1 MKFSVFQTSFSVT
14 HVGTDVISAGGK
26 GKAEITIET
35 IPESLQSFLINLV
48 TCEPNGTESKLILLS
63 CMCFFFFIHSL
74 IHSFSQSF
82 LNSAITTCKY
92 LIQIKT

>member
-35 IPESLQSFLINLV
+35 VPESLQSFLINLV
-48 TCEPNGTESKLILLS
+48 TREPNGTESKLILLS
-63 CMCFFFFIHSL
+63 CMCFFF
-74 IHSFSQSF
+74 HSFTYSFIQSVI
-82 LNSAITTCKY
+82 LKLCHHNM
-92 LIQIKT
+92 